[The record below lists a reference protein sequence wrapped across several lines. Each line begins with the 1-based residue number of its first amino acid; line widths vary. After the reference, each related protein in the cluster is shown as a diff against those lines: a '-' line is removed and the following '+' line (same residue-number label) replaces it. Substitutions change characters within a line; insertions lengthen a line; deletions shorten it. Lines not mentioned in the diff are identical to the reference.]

1 MAKTVKCKIC
11 GNSVDINS
19 AYKVIHV
26 TKSNKTQNQY
36 FCSQEE
42 YKEREKEKEYY
53 KECQYLLDD
62 IFGEVIVDNTRNKK
76 LSELHKA
83 GYTYETIYSCINDIS
98 NKIEN
103 ALVIKR
109 TDFEG
114 KNGMYLKLSYCFGII
129 KKEIVNYEHKGKE
142 KKINSDILNASE
154 IIHSKRKVKQE
165 KRSLMDIIRGDVG
178 GK

>member
-1 MAKTVKCKIC
+1 MARTVKCKIC
-11 GNSVDINS
+11 GKSVDINS

-36 FCSQEE
+36 FCSQLEYEE
-42 YKEREKEKEYY
+42 RKKEKEYY

-83 GYTYETIYSCINDIS
+83 GYTYETIYNCINDIS

-114 KNGMYLKLSYCFGII
+114 KNSMYLKLSYCFGII

-142 KKINSDILNASE
+142 KKINSDTLNIYE
-154 IIHSKRKVKQE
+154 VTYSKRKVKQE
-165 KRSLMDIIRGDVG
+165 KRGLIDIIRGDVG